1 MRSERVQE
9 LKALVGALSSEP
21 TENLYWLV
29 GYEDNSSSEEDYCKR
44 CAAEEAQ
51 VSPNSVVDGGWA
63 KESDSLRECAKCG
76 VRLRCWPTDLGARDE
91 IEHAQKHKPSTP
103 ADWWALRWAME
114 ALVHADPMWELIER
128 LLQQWGITKEGKDG
142 T

>member
-1 MRSERVQE
+1 MRAERVQK

-21 TENLYWLV
+21 TENLYWLI
-29 GYEDNSSSEEDYCKR
+29 YEDGSESFDDYCKR
-44 CAAEEAQ
+44 CAADKAQ
-51 VSPNSVVDGGWA
+51 VQTKIVIDGGWA
-63 KESDSLRECAKCG
+63 KESDFLRECSQCG
-76 VRLRCWPTDLGARDE
+76 VQLRCWPTGLGARDE
-91 IEHAQKHKPSTP
+91 IYHAQKHKPSTP

-128 LLQQWGITKEGKDG
+128 LLQQWGITKESQDG